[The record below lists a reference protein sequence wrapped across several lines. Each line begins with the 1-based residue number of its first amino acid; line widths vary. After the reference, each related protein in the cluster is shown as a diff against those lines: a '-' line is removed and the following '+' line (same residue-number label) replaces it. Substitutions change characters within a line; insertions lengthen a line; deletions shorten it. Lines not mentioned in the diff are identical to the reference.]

1 MENNAPI
8 FIGKLI
14 SGEFIIGRSLNGIVL
29 INIFKIN
36 VSVDPIT
43 GGHNLKLMPF
53 MWPLDSSINHSIAVE
68 KCLSLATPS
77 RELVETYI
85 TSLVEQAKRET
96 AEKLEE
102 VNKGLENPENTP
114 STPEP
119 IDTEND

>member
-1 MENNAPI
+1 M
-8 FIGKLI
+8 
-14 SGEFIIGRSLNGIVL
+14 
-29 INIFKIN
+29 
-36 VSVDPIT
+36 
-43 GGHNLKLMPF
+43 
-53 MWPLDSSINHSIAVE
+53 
-68 KCLSLATPS
+68 ATPS

-119 IDTEND
+119 VDTEND